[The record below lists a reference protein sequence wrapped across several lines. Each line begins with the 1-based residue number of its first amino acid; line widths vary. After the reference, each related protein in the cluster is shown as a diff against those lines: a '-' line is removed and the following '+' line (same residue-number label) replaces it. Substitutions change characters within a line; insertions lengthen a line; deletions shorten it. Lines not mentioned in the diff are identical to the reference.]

1 MPGDLEPGGVDAST
15 IGSSAISV
23 IGSMVPGASW
33 LSSAAS
39 ALGALGGLFGGKGK
53 SASKMMEEQEAWR
66 YHEMMYG
73 PGYQVAGLRRAGLNP
88 IMLASKGF
96 PQTGGPSLPSTQDD
110 RSISLGKSQLALAS
124 AKSAAEL
131 AIASATVDNLKA
143 DTAKKYSEK
152 DLADASIPGKQS
164 EPEAI
169 VARAGLDRANTDL
182 VAWEAAQ
189 KASTVGLQNAQAGT
203 AKAQEQLLK
212 VESWI
217 KGLEY
222 QLAKV
227 NLPERQRL
235 ELEKLR
241 ADLRTKLGDAAEGDF
256 NAWYWTNEMRQAME
270 GVKKMLTPTIFK
282 GVFR

>member
-1 MPGDLEPGGVDAST
+1 MAGDLEPGGIDASS
-15 IGSSAISV
+15 IGSSALSV
-23 IGSMVPGASW
+23 IGQAVPGASW

-53 SASKMMEEQEAWR
+53 SASKMMEEQVAWWR
-66 YHEMMYG
+66 YMQLHG
-73 PGYQVAGLRRAGLNP
+73 PGLQVEGMRQAGLNP
-88 IMLASKGF
+88 MLLATKGLPASGM
-96 PQTGGPSLPSTQDD
+96 PSLPQTADD
-110 RSISLGKSQLALAS
+110 RSISLGRSQMALAS

-182 VAWEAAQ
+182 VAWDAAQ
-189 KASTVGLQNAQAGT
+189 KASTVELQNAQAGT

-217 KGLEY
+217 KGLEF